1 MVEMNYFPCF
11 LFGICEWSER
21 LKVVC
26 SSMKILYFSILQYS
40 NSYWSFN
47 DHSLHKLFMTV
58 PKGSAVLPLG
68 WQVNKPLLF
77 DDRSSVLKL
86 MMILVARAPT
96 YFCTL
101 MRFNKIFHGVWL
113 NYWSTCTLWKSAQS
127 ICACYFHKR
136 CQFPSFSLN

>member
-1 MVEMNYFPCF
+1 
-11 LFGICEWSER
+11 
-21 LKVVC
+21 
-26 SSMKILYFSILQYS
+26 
-40 NSYWSFN
+40 
-47 DHSLHKLFMTV
+47 MTV

-101 MRFNKIFHGVWL
+101 VRFNKYFNRSLVTNLLFVCLVWRQSEKGSSIRFWDVTQCPEH
-113 NYWSTCTLWKSAQS
+113 YWACYYQVVNKPLLFDDRSSVLKLMMILVARAPTYFCTLMHFNRISS
-127 ICACYFHKR
+127 GV
-136 CQFPSFSLN
+136 

>member
-1 MVEMNYFPCF
+1 
-11 LFGICEWSER
+11 
-21 LKVVC
+21 
-26 SSMKILYFSILQYS
+26 
-40 NSYWSFN
+40 
-47 DHSLHKLFMTV
+47 MTV

-101 MRFNKIFHGVWL
+101 MHFNRIFSRI
-113 NYWSTCTLWKSAQS
+113 Y
-127 ICACYFHKR
+127 
-136 CQFPSFSLN
+136 